1 MPWVTLP
8 LSWQIV
14 EVLNHLV
21 TYNVEKVHEDAPLK
35 FVELIQ
41 LLRVASFERIE
52 ALWTQYKVK
61 PAYRSVD

>member
-1 MPWVTLP
+1 
-8 LSWQIV
+8 
-14 EVLNHLV
+14 V

-41 LLRVASFERIE
+41 LLRVASFDSIE

-61 PAYRSVD
+61 PAYRSVDFLA